1 MARKLTFRTSKTS
14 EELEPIEIE
23 IGPEGKEEVFHAA
36 PMILGIDLLNLL
48 SGIESDS
55 AAEASKAVRKLF
67 EIALGTDDEHEGA
80 APADAGEHKD
90 SEHERFLKFISD
102 KNNFVDAEILMDV
115 ALSLAEEYM
124 GGVPTTPEQNSSN
137 GSAPSG
143 SGSKAGSS
151 RRKAPVSK
159 A

>member
-1 MARKLTFRTSKTS
+1 MARKLVFRTSRTS
-14 EELEPIEIE
+14 EELKPIEIE
-23 IGPEGKEEVFHAA
+23 IGPEGKEATFHAA

-55 AAEASKAVRKLF
+55 AAEASEAIQELFKLS
-67 EIALGTDDEHEGA
+67 LDKD
-80 APADAGEHKD
+80 GEHD
-90 SEHERFLKFISD
+90 RFIEFISD
-102 KNNFVDAEILMDV
+102 KDNFVDGEVLMDV
-115 ALSLAEEYM
+115 AMSLAEEYM

-143 SGSKAGSS
+143 SGSKASSS
-151 RRKAPVSK
+151 RRKAPASK